1 MTQRRALKLIAALA
15 VLGTTTAAAFVAGWY
30 SGRAAQFQVSLDINA
45 VGDAAGRIAA
55 YESGWNA
62 HEVASAICGT
72 RSEMSGFHHTYAIT
86 GSGQYFLFNCGGNG
100 KDT

>member
-1 MTQRRALKLIAALA
+1 MTLRRALKLAAVMLA
-15 VLGTTTAAAFVAGWY
+15 VATLNAAAFVAGWY
-30 SGRAAQFQVSLDINA
+30 SGNAAQFRVSLDINA

-55 YESGWNA
+55 YESGWNT

-72 RSEMSGFHHTYAIT
+72 RSDLSGFHYTYAIT
-86 GSGQYFLFNCGGNG
+86 GSGQHFTFTCRDTG